1 MVMPH
6 HYHAQI
12 HPKMDCGSFVHS
24 STVKLKLAILDPADS
39 TKNFL
44 AIGAQDFAATKSCFD
59 LKYMLR
65 TKRNNQA

>member
-12 HPKMDCGSFVHS
+12 HPKMDCGSFVYG
-24 STVKLKLAILDPADS
+24 STVKLKLSILDPADS

-44 AIGAQDFAATKSCFD
+44 SIGAVQTSSPAGCLIGS
-59 LKYMLR
+59 
-65 TKRNNQA
+65 